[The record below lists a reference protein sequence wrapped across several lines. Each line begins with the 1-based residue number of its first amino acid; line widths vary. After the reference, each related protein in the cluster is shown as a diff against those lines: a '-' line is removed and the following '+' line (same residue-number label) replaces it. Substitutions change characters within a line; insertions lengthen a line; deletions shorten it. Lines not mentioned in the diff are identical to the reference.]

1 MPVPTIFATVQA
13 RPFGIRAGLA
23 PLLLAIVVAA
33 HSHEIAVY
41 ETGTFLPSLRAA
53 DFQRLIKQPALFEFQ
68 LCRVTGVR
76 SRSIRRLARIFADQS
91 LAARRPDLLDVARP
105 LIALAAGL
113 PGLL

>member
-1 MPVPTIFATVQA
+1 MN
-13 RPFGIRAGLA
+13 
-23 PLLLAIVVAA
+23 
-33 HSHEIAVY
+33 IAEY

-76 SRSIRRLARIFADQS
+76 SEVFASLARIFADHP
-91 LAARRPDLLDVARP
+91 AARRPDLLDVVRP
-105 LIALAAGL
+105 LSPSPPAS

>member
-1 MPVPTIFATVQA
+1 MPVPRIFATMQA

-23 PLLLAIVVAA
+23 PLLLAIVAAA

-76 SRSIRRLARIFADQS
+76 AEVFARLAQVFADQVACS
-91 LAARRPDLLDVARP
+91 TAA
-105 LIALAAGL
+105 
-113 PGLL
+113 